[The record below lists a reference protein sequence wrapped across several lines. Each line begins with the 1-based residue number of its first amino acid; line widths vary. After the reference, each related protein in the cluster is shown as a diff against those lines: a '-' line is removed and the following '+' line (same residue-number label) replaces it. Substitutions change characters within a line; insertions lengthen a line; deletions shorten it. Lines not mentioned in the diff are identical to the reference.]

1 MSFKYL
7 EFNDAKKQK
16 GLRLT
21 VVRGIPS
28 PWSEAAK
35 AIFHV
40 KSIPFSAV
48 YFDPFNKE
56 MASWI
61 GSPNAPVAVYDNEDP
76 VSDWKDIL
84 ALAERLAPSP
94 TLVPSQKQ
102 EHDAIMEISN
112 QICSPQGLGWYRR
125 LEGVHKG
132 LNAQPGGFPD
142 MVAKYL
148 AKKYGYQAESGP
160 EYASRTID
168 ILSTL
173 SQHLKQ
179 QQSKGSRYF
188 VGNSLSAADIYS
200 ATAMACFKPLPQE
213 QCAMLEFIRP
223 VFETLEPAM
232 EAALDPILIEHRDRI
247 YKEYLTLPLSL

>member
-1 MSFKYL
+1 MSFDYIDFK
-7 EFNDAKKQK
+7 DAKDKQ
-16 GLRLT
+16 GMRLI

-48 YFDPFNKE
+48 YYDPFNKD
-56 MASWI
+56 MAAWI
-61 GSPNAPVAVYDNEDP
+61 GSPNAPVAVYNNEDP

-84 ALAERLAPSP
+84 ALAERLEPSP
-94 TLVPSQKQ
+94 TLLPAQQ
-102 EHDAIMEISN
+102 EDHDSVIEISTK
-112 QICSPQGLGWYRR
+112 ICSAEGLAWFRR
-125 LEGVHKG
+125 LEGAHKG
-132 LNAQPGGFPD
+132 LNGQPGGFPD

-148 AKKYGYQAESGP
+148 AKKYGYQTESGP

-168 ILSTL
+168 ILNTL

-188 VGNSLSAADIYS
+188 VGDSLSAADLYS
-200 ATAMACFKPLPQE
+200 STAMACFKPFPQE

-223 VFETLEPAM
+223 VFETLDPDM